1 MPGSV
6 SGPGFTMHDILTF
19 LTSITD
25 SLPYIFSGLW
35 ITVVLIIGAM
45 GLGLVIGIPF
55 SVIRVYG
62 HPFARRCVA
71 LYVWFFRGV
80 PVLVLFYL
88 FYFGLLAWL
97 DQVPALDFL
106 PLGNAFFAAILVL
119 GMTTGA
125 YQTQIFKGAILSLP
139 PGQLK
144 AARALG
150 MGDMSAITAII
161 LPQALRL
168 SIPAWTNEY
177 SIVLKDSALAYV
189 IGVAELMSRTRSVAA
204 ITHKPLPFT
213 LFAGL
218 IFFILTWA
226 GVTGLKR
233 LERKVRIQ
241 GYTQ

>member
-1 MPGSV
+1 MTELINFIS
-6 SGPGFTMHDILTF
+6 
-19 LTSITD
+19 SITG

-45 GLGLVIGIPF
+45 LLGLVIGIPF
-55 SVIRVYG
+55 AVIRVYG
-62 HPFARRCVA
+62 HPAARNLVGI
-71 LYVWFFRGV
+71 YVWFFRGV

-97 DQVPALDFL
+97 DQMAALDFL

-125 YQTQIFKGAILSLP
+125 YQTQIFKGAILALP
-139 PGQLK
+139 GGQFK
-144 AARALG
+144 AARSLG
-150 MGDMSAITAII
+150 MTDFQTISSII
-161 LPQALRL
+161 LPQALRF
-168 SIPAWTNEY
+168 SIPAWSNEY

-218 IFFILTWA
+218 IFFILTWV
-226 GVTGLKR
+226 GVKSLR
-233 LERKVRIQ
+233 HLENKVRIK

>member
-1 MPGSV
+1 M
-6 SGPGFTMHDILTF
+6 LNF
-19 LTSITD
+19 LTPITD
-25 SLPYIFSGLW
+25 SLPYIFSGIW
-35 ITVVLIIGAM
+35 ITMLLITGAM

-55 SVIRVYG
+55 AVIRVYG
-62 HPFARRCVA
+62 HPFARRCVR

-88 FYFGLLAWL
+88 FYFGFLTWL
-97 DQVPALDFL
+97 DQVPMLDFL
-106 PLGNAFFAAILVL
+106 PFGNAFFAAILVL
-119 GMTTGA
+119 GMITGA
-125 YQTQIFKGAILSLP
+125 YQTQIFKGAILALP

-144 AARALG
+144 AARSLG
-150 MGDMSAITAII
+150 MNDISAITSII
-161 LPQALRL
+161 LPQALRF
-168 SIPAWTNEY
+168 SIPAWSNEY

-218 IFFILTWA
+218 IFLILTWA
-226 GVTGLKR
+226 GVKGLKL
-233 LERKVRIQ
+233 LEQKVRIQ